1 MDMPTFGTAS
11 EDLIYLNLMSDKVKT
26 DKSEK
31 QITWNCI
38 NWPKVN
44 SYVSKVQTQIYK
56 ARKGGNI
63 KRVHLL
69 QNMLI
74 NSRAAKLVA
83 THRVTTLNKGR
94 KTAGIDK
101 RILSKSE
108 EKLALALSLSLD
120 GKAQPIRRVWIPKP
134 GKQEKRPLGIPGIA
148 DRAKQQLARLALE
161 PEWEAMFEPNSYGF
175 RPGRGCHDA
184 IEAIFLTLRGG
195 TPKWVYDADIKKCF
209 DRIKHD
215 ALLQKLNTFPK
226 MEQQIRAWL
235 KAGVMEGYANS
246 PDPLKISSTKLGTP
260 QGGVISPLLA
270 NIALHGLENHL
281 KEFVGNLP
289 IKSHID
295 SNRGKLQKKKMK
307 ALSVIRYADDFVLI
321 HRNKE
326 ILTLCIIETQKWLD
340 TMGLEISEEKSVLR
354 DTRYGFNFLG
364 FKITHVRKP
373 RVGKYKVKIQP
384 SVEKQKSLLSNIK
397 KILKKSKA
405 LSSYDLIQMLRPVII
420 GWANYYKY
428 CECKKV
434 FQTLTD
440 KIFRKIR
447 AWVFRRDTR
456 NGRRFI
462 KQKYFPSGKEYSFD
476 GSVHKDNWILV
487 GRKKLKDDKIGE
499 NFLPHIVWVKSL
511 KHVKVRGDESPFS
524 KSFYWTTRSAK
535 YSPYSLRVTKLL
547 KKQNQKCT
555 WCKKTFTVFDSEN
568 WEIDHIIPKSKGGK
582 DSFENLQL
590 LHKQC
595 HINKTAGDHLK

>member
-1 MDMPTFGTAS
+1 
-11 EDLIYLNLMSDKVKT
+11 MSDNVKT
-26 DKSEK
+26 VKSEEP
-31 QITWNCI
+31 ITWNCI

-56 ARKGGNI
+56 ARKDGNI

-83 THRVTTLNKGR
+83 THRVTTLNKGK

-101 RILSKSE
+101 RVVSKPD

-134 GKQEKRPLGIPGIA
+134 GKQEKRPLGIPVIA

-161 PEWEAMFEPNSYGF
+161 PEWEAIFEPNSYGF

-184 IEAIFLTLRGG
+184 IEAIFLSIRGG
-195 TPKWVYDADIKKCF
+195 TPKWVFDADIKKCF
-209 DRIKHD
+209 DKISHS

-226 MEQQIRAWL
+226 MEQQIKAWL
-235 KAGVMEGYANS
+235 TAGVMEGYANS
-246 PDPLKISSTKLGTP
+246 PDPSEISITEMGTP

-281 KEFVGNLP
+281 KDYVGALP
-289 IKSHID
+289 LKPHPGAG
-295 SNRGKLQKKKMK
+295 RGKATRQK
-307 ALSVIRYADDFVLI
+307 ALSVIRYADDFLLI

-326 ILTLCIIETQKWLD
+326 ILTLCIAETHKWLA
-340 TMGLEISEEKSVLR
+340 TVGLEISEEKSALR
-354 DTRYGFNFLG
+354 DSRYGFKFLG
-364 FKITHVRKP
+364 FKVTHVRKK
-373 RVGKYKVKIQP
+373 RVNKYKVKIQP
-384 SVEKQKSLLSNIK
+384 SVEKQKSVLNNVKRI
-397 KILKKSKA
+397 INKSKA
-405 LSSYDLIQMLRPVII
+405 VSSYDLIQMLRPVII

-428 CECKKV
+428 CECK
-434 FQTLTD
+434 QTFSSLTD

-462 KQKYFPSGKEYSFD
+462 KQKYFPSGREYYFD

-487 GRKKLKDDKIGE
+487 GRKKLKEGRIGE

-511 KHVKVRGDESPFS
+511 KHVKVKGDESPFS
-524 KSFYWTTRSAK
+524 KSFYWTTRSVK
-535 YSPYSLRVTKLL
+535 HSPYSLRVSKLL
-547 KKQNQKCT
+547 KKQNHKCT
-555 WCKKTFTVFDSEN
+555 WCKKTFTTFDSNN
-568 WEIDHIIPKSKGGK
+568 WEVDHIIPKSKGGK
-582 DSFENLQL
+582 DSYDNLQL

-595 HINKTAGDHLK
+595 HIEKTAGDRLK